1 MAGASLPTRPSSRL
15 SVIALAL
22 ALIGSAAML
31 NYYLNRFLPRAR
43 EVRAARQLVGYSFGN
58 DLYTVWCGAHAG
70 VQGHRD
76 LYSPEMTHEM
86 QMGLYGRSIDP
97 ARPGDPKDL
106 RIFGYPA
113 FTELLFWPFSFFSFE
128 VARLV
133 FVFVQFP
140 LIVVT
145 TVLWMR
151 ALSWR
156 PDWPWAAVLFL
167 LVLTSYPVLEA
178 LYSGQVGVF
187 VGFVLAASI
196 VALQRGR
203 LLLAGAL
210 TALGTIKPHV
220 MLLPILYLGLWTLYD
235 WRRRRMFCVGLFST
249 EVLLVGTALIVWP
262 HWIQSWINVVVQY
275 HGYTPPSLTI
285 QMLTT
290 LAGPAIRPAAL
301 LAMAAL
307 LLVAVVLSW
316 ENRAASPHS
325 PEFWFTLSILLSI
338 TVGVLL
344 PGHAVYDHS
353 ILLPGIFLLAMT
365 WRRLP
370 VNWAMRAMLIT
381 AVGTLVWPWLASILL
396 IPMHSLLARR
406 EFYSMSIL
414 ALPLRMAAGLPFIVL
429 ALLALAYR
437 SNSRMAD
444 GKLSPDSSFDHML

>member
-1 MAGASLPTRPSSRL
+1 M
-15 SVIALAL
+15 
-22 ALIGSAAML
+22 
-31 NYYLNRFLPRAR
+31 
-43 EVRAARQLVGYSFGN
+43 
-58 DLYTVWCGAHAG
+58 
-70 VQGHRD
+70 
-76 LYSPEMTHEM
+76 
-86 QMGLYGRSIDP
+86 
-97 ARPGDPKDL
+97 
-106 RIFGYPA
+106 
-113 FTELLFWPFSFFSFE
+113 FS
-128 VARLV
+128 
-133 FVFVQFP
+133 
-140 LIVVT
+140 
-145 TVLWMR
+145 
-151 ALSWR
+151 
-156 PDWPWAAVLFL
+156 
-167 LVLTSYPVLEA
+167 
-178 LYSGQVGVF
+178 
-187 VGFVLAASI
+187 
-196 VALQRGR
+196 
-203 LLLAGAL
+203 
-210 TALGTIKPHV
+210 
-220 MLLPILYLGLWTLYD
+220 
-235 WRRRRMFCVGLFST
+235 VGLFST
-249 EVLLVGTALIVWP
+249 EILLVGTALIVWP

-325 PEFWFTLSILLSI
+325 PDFWFTLSILLSI
-338 TVGVLL
+338 TVAVLL

-370 VNWAMRAMLIT
+370 VNWAMKAMLIT

-396 IPMHSLLARR
+396 IPMHPLLARR

-444 GKLSPDSSFDHML
+444 GKLSPESSFDHML